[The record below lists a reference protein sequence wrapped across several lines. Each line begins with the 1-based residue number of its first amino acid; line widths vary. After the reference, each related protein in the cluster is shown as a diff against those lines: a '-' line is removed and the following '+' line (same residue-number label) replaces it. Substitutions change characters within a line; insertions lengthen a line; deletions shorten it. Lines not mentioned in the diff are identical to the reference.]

1 MTNTARVNEI
11 RVIRNLF
18 ERARLEGYRVWVD
31 RPASWVEITG
41 SNYSTLH
48 ALFGAADWQG
58 DMIYFYLGG
67 VKAGWVHVMPAD
79 IGWLPSVV
87 AEYAGALSG
96 VVEPVEDYARNLQTM
111 YKAVK

>member
-18 ERARLEGYRVWVD
+18 ERACLEGYRVYID
-31 RPASWVEITG
+31 RPAQWVEIT
-41 SNYSTLH
+41 SSSYTSLH
-48 ALFGAADWQG
+48 AWFGAENWEG

-67 VKAGWVHVMPAD
+67 LKAGWVHVMPAD

-87 AEYAGALSG
+87 AEYAGALEG
-96 VVEPVEDYARNLQTM
+96 VVEKVEDYARNLQTM
-111 YKAVK
+111 YEAVK